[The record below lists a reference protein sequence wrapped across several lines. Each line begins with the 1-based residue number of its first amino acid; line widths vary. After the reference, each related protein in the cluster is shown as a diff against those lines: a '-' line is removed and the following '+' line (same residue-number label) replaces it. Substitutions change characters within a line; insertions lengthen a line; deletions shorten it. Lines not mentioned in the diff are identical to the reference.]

1 LCCSVPKQGLGNKRW
16 ALGQGTRGGLWG
28 REQEMGFGA
37 EVWGQE
43 LMIYFATRDGA
54 WA

>member
-1 LCCSVPKQGLGNKRW
+1 L
-16 ALGQGTRGGLWG
+16 GTREGLWG
-28 REQEMGFGA
+28 REQEVGFGA
-37 EVWGQE
+37 EAWEQEGARVWGQE